1 MKTIIAGCRD
11 FTDYSVLEEVIRVT
25 ELYKKITEV
34 VSGVAT
40 GVDAL
45 GERWATENNIPIKK
59 YVAYWKKFGYAA
71 GPIRNKQ
78 MAKYADG
85 LLAIWDGKSPGT
97 KNMIRIFG
105 ELNGWDNV
113 IVYMIPTK
121 SLIIAAGQGLETIL
135 SI

>member
-1 MKTIIAGCRD
+1 
-11 FTDYSVLEEVIRVT
+11 
-25 ELYKKITEV
+25 
-34 VSGVAT
+34 
-40 GVDAL
+40 
-45 GERWATENNIPIKK
+45 
-59 YVAYWKKFGYAA
+59 
-71 GPIRNKQ
+71 